1 MTTTYVI
8 AEIDGPVDANI
19 SGVTFQQLS
28 VALVAPLAVSVAAGY
43 YEIGGVRGQYA
54 GVGSVA
60 VTDNATNYVFLNSA
74 GALVINTTGFP
85 GGNHLRLAQ
94 VFTSGGVILNTI
106 DVRPFFTATS
116 PQAADDTFVFAAG
129 GIGLSTTPRFLPFGL
144 ATNNAPTSPISLR
157 AARAG
162 TFSNM
167 RVRHNLTGTG
177 GNITYTL
184 RVNGVD
190 SALTVTATAGSVGGV
205 DLSNAVSV
213 AANDLLDLRVTK
225 AAALTLSPS
234 DITGTLEFNI

>member
-1 MTTTYVI
+1 MTTYVI
-8 AEIDGPVDANI
+8 AEIDGPVEANI
-19 SGVTFQQLS
+19 TGAVFPQLA

-54 GVGSVA
+54 GVGSIA
-60 VTDNATNYVFLNSA
+60 VTDNATNYVFLNGA

-85 GGNHLRLAQ
+85 GGTHLRLAQ

-116 PQAADDTFVFAAG
+116 PQTADDTFVFAAG
-129 GIGLSTTPRFLPFGL
+129 GLGLSTTPRFLPFGL
-144 ATNNAPTSPISLR
+144 ASNNAPTSPVSLR

-190 SALTVTATAGSVGGV
+190 SALTVTATAASTGGADLVNSV
-205 DLSNAVSV
+205 AV
-213 AANDLLDLRVTK
+213 AANDLIDLRVTK
-225 AAALTLSPS
+225 AAAITNSPS
-234 DITGTLEFNI
+234 EVTATLEFNI